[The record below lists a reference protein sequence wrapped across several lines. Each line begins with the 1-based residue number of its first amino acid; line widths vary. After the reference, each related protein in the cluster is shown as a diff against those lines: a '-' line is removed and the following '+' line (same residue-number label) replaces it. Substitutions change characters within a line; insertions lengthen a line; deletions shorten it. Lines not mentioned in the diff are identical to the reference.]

1 MSAIQAQALV
11 TGNQKMTDA
20 QWKKEAT
27 RLKGAITRSKSRVS
41 TLVTL
46 AEKIEARAA
55 QKAAEEALREHKLN
69 YHELVAG

>member
-27 RLKGAITRSKSRVS
+27 RLKGAITRAKSRVAACS
-41 TLVTL
+41 LSSMATIARVCL
-46 AEKIEARAA
+46 ALL
-55 QKAAEEALREHKLN
+55 LR
-69 YHELVAG
+69 VASPQGRPTSLSA